1 MSQDSEFDPDTA
13 ALRDRIRII
22 IFEAE
27 TPAGKAFDV
36 ALIIAILASVAAVM
50 LDSVPWVHAAYGHY
64 LYAAE
69 WVFTIFFLAE
79 YLVRLWCIRDSKS
92 YAFSFFG
99 VIDLLCILP
108 TFIGLFVSGAHNLL
122 VIRILRVLRV
132 FRVLRM
138 VRYVSE
144 ANLLL
149 DAMRASSRKIIVFV
163 STVIA
168 MVVVFGSLMY
178 LVEGPGNGF
187 SSIPRSVYWAVTTL
201 STVGYGD
208 ITPQTPL
215 GQALATVVMIMG
227 YGIIAVPTGIITL
240 EMNEAH
246 RRRANTRTCAECSAE
261 GHSRE
266 ATYCWRCGEHLYRK
280 PRAEDDA
287 DQQTNVATQAA
298 DAYPKTDPV
307 P

>member
-1 MSQDSEFDPDTA
+1 
-13 ALRDRIRII
+13 
-22 IFEAE
+22 
-27 TPAGKAFDV
+27 
-36 ALIIAILASVAAVM
+36 
-50 LDSVPWVHAAYGHY
+50 
-64 LYAAE
+64 
-69 WVFTIFFLAE
+69 
-79 YLVRLWCIRDSKS
+79 
-92 YAFSFFG
+92 
-99 VIDLLCILP
+99 
-108 TFIGLFVSGAHNLL
+108 
-122 VIRILRVLRV
+122 
-132 FRVLRM
+132 
-138 VRYVSE
+138 
-144 ANLLL
+144 
-149 DAMRASSRKIIVFV
+149 RASSRKIIVFV

-280 PRAEDDA
+280 SRDPEADDGEAEAESGDA
-287 DQQTNVATQAA
+287 RPQAGL
-298 DAYPKTDPV
+298 DADPV